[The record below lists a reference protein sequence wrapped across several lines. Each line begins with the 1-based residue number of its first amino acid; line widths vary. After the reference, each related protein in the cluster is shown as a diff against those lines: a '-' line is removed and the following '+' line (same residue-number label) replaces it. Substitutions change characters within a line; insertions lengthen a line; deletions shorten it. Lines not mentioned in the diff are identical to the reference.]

1 MVLIAHAGDG
11 NLHPMVIYDP
21 ADPVQKKAF
30 DTAEKQMCRF
40 ILSLRG
46 TLSGEHGIGI
56 EKAGYL
62 ADELSDVAVSL
73 GKDLKQLMDP
83 TGILNPGKCGW

>member
-1 MVLIAHAGDG
+1 
-11 NLHPMVIYDP
+11 
-21 ADPVQKKAF
+21 VQKNAF

-40 ILSLRG
+40 ILSLSG

-62 ADELSDVAVSL
+62 ADELSDAAVSL
-73 GKDLKQLMDP
+73 GKDLKKLMDP
-83 TGILNPGKCGW
+83 AGILNPGKCGW